1 MTKRAATIALMG
13 GICALALG
21 AAATPARA
29 AGNIAYLSH
38 AGSGNTCTLAG
49 SCADMV
55 SALAAAGANGEV
67 ICLDKGAYLGAAISQ
82 PVTISC
88 GDGLWESAA
97 HLLRINT
104 PAGSDVVIEGLVM
117 DLVFV
122 IEVGGDA
129 TGIAV
134 TGQGA
139 LHLRRVRVG
148 NTTGN
153 GNHGLLFAPTGPA
166 TLHISDSVFYNN
178 GGSGI
183 YIKPSSGVL
192 ADVYINRTQIEKN
205 AFGITADGSSGG
217 LIGGVVRDSVVSGNP
232 NNGITTYSTG
242 TSITL
247 VIQNSTIAGNGYGL
261 AAAGPQGAMFVT
273 RSAINYNGA
282 GVFGAIY
289 SYGDN
294 SLLANGADGAF
305 TATVGLR

>member
-1 MTKRAATIALMG
+1 MTKHGVTIAIVG
-13 GICALALG
+13 GICALAL
-21 AAATPARA
+21 AAPATPASA
-29 AGNIAYLSH
+29 ATAYLSLT
-38 AGSGNTCTLAG
+38 GSGSICSIAAPCN
-49 SCADMV
+49 DMGP
-55 SALAAAGANGEV
+55 ALAVAGPNGEI
-67 ICLDKGAYLGAAISQ
+67 ICLDKGNYGGPGIAQS
-82 PVTISC
+82 VTISC
-88 GDGLWESAA
+88 GDGLWEALA
-97 HLLRINT
+97 NPVTIFK
-104 PAGSDVVIEGLVM
+104 GEVVIEGLVV
-117 DLVFV
+117 DLQ
-122 IEVGGDA
+122 GGGG
-129 TGIAV
+129 TGLSLV
-134 TGQGA
+134 QGT
-139 LHLRRVRVG
+139 LHLRRVRIG
-148 NTTGN
+148 NSSGN
-153 GNHGLLFAPTGPA
+153 GSHGLLFEPNGPA

-178 GGSGI
+178 GGAGI
-183 YIKPSSGVL
+183 YIKPASGVL

-205 AFGITADGSSGG
+205 GFGITADGSSGG

-305 TATVGLR
+305 AATIGLR